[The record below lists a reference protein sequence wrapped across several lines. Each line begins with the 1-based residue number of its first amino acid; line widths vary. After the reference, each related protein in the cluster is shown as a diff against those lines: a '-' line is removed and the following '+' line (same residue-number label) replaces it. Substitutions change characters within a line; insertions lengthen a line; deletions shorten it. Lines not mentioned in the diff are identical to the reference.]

1 MSSKKVVFRSL
12 RFKLLRIVLDPKA
25 KKEVMGQLVTTSLTN
40 RFKNHPHGVTVEFEN
55 GFYETDDEEIIEAL
69 KSHEDYGSMFD
80 STDTVVIE
88 KSDAAKGR
96 ESERT
101 VVTGAV
107 ASTDPTC
114 TVCGE
119 KMKNAKGLEIHMRSH
134 K

>member
-1 MSSKKVVFRSL
+1 MSKKVVFRSL
-12 RFKLLRIVLDPKA
+12 RFRLLRVVLDPKA

-55 GFYETDDEEIIEAL
+55 GFYETDDAEVIEAL
-69 KSHEDYGSMFD
+69 KSHDDYGSMFD
-80 STDTVVIE
+80 STDSAVIE

-101 VVTGAV
+101 VVTEVA

-114 TVCGE
+114 SVCGE